1 MVRTSESAAWLPPAS
16 ASAPATPTAATVWQS
31 AGTLGPGP
39 GFDAA
44 WRAAG
49 ADPAAPQALEREV
62 RQLIEQGWPEQGAT
76 ALSPEGLWRRA
87 ALQDPEAGEAGEA
100 AAPAAAL
107 NTAQQAFLSRIAP
120 WAQAAGERL
129 GVASDLVAAHAA
141 LESGWGQRP
150 LRDGNGQ
157 DTHNLFGLKAPA
169 GYSGAQT
176 LALTTEY
183 EGGTAAHKTEPFR
196 RYTGDAEAFQD
207 YTRLLQDNPRYRAAL
222 QTGSDA
228 RAFAQGLARGGY
240 ATDPAYAA
248 KLTRLAN
255 QIQSRD

>member
-1 MVRTSESAAWLPPAS
+1 MVRTSESMAWAAQ
-16 ASAPATPTAATVWQS
+16 ATPTPSVAPTAATAWQS
-31 AGTLGPGP
+31 AAPGRSP
-39 GFDAA
+39 AAFAAA
-44 WRAAG
+44 WSEAG
-49 ADPAAPQALEREV
+49 AGTAAPQTLEREV
-62 RQLIEQGWPEQGAT
+62 RQLIEQGWPDQDSA

-87 ALQDPEAGEAGEA
+87 ALQGPEAGEGT
-100 AAPAAAL
+100 APAAAL
-107 NTAQQAFLSRIAP
+107 KASQQAFLARIAP
-120 WAQAAGERL
+120 WAQEAGERL
-129 GVASDLVAAHAA
+129 GVAPDIVAAHAA

-169 GYSGAQT
+169 GYRGAQA

-183 EGGTAAHKTEPFR
+183 EDGQASRQTEAFR
-196 RYTGDAEAFQD
+196 RYAGDAAAFED
-207 YTRLLQDNPRYRAAL
+207 YTRLLQDNPRYRSAL

-248 KLTRLAN
+248 KLTGLAK

>member
-1 MVRTSESAAWLPPAS
+1 MVRTFESAVWLQPAK
-16 ASAPATPTAATVWQS
+16 ASSPTTPIAATVWQDAAM
-31 AGTLGPGP
+31 AGTAT

-44 WRAAG
+44 WRG
-49 ADPAAPQALEREV
+49 ASTDTPAPQALEREV
-62 RQLIEQGWPEQGAT
+62 RQLIEQGWPEQGPPT
-76 ALSPEGLWRRA
+76 LSAEGQWRRS
-87 ALQDPEAGEAGEA
+87 ALQSPQVDGS
-100 AAPAAAL
+100 AAPAASL
-107 NTAQQAFLSRIAP
+107 NTVQQAFLARVAP

-129 GVASDLVAAHAA
+129 GVAPDLVAAHAA

-150 LRDGNGQ
+150 LRDGSGQ

-169 GYSGAQT
+169 GYSGAQA

-183 EGGTAAHKTEPFR
+183 ESGQAGHRTEPFR
-196 RYTGDAEAFQD
+196 RYMGDADAFQD

-228 RAFAQGLARGGY
+228 SAFAQGLARGGY
-240 ATDPAYAA
+240 ATDPAYAT
-248 KLTRLAN
+248 KLTRLAR